1 MSALR
6 TLLMACGVLLLVL
19 LGALAAAWGTGV
31 IPRERLP
38 AALAAL
44 RTPATAVPAPVPE
57 GPADSGVLL
66 EARARLHED
75 QEAFRQEK
83 AMTEAQFQAER
94 AELETLKAAA
104 EARLQEF
111 SREQA
116 RLAEAAAPSAAGA
129 SPAPDKG
136 VKAVAELTARMAP
149 KDAAALLGN
158 ESEAGVAQILRK
170 MDPKQAGKVMTELV
184 ASDPERASRILA
196 SMKEQRP

>member
-1 MSALR
+1 MSALKS
-6 TLLMACGVLLLVL
+6 LLMTCGGLLLAL
-19 LGALAAAWGTGV
+19 LGALAVAWGSGA

-44 RTPATAVPAPVPE
+44 RTPAAEVPMPGPE
-57 GPADSGVLL
+57 GPADSGILL
-66 EARARLHED
+66 EARVRLHED
-75 QEAFRQEK
+75 QETFRQEK

-94 AELETLKAAA
+94 AELETLKTAA

-116 RLAEAAAPSAAGA
+116 RLVEAAVPTAGGL

-136 VKAVAELTARMAP
+136 VKAVAEMTARMNP
-149 KDAAALLGN
+149 KDAAALLGS
-158 ESEAGVAQILRK
+158 ESEAGVAQVLRK

-196 SMKEQRP
+196 SMKEQSP